1 MPIAPE
7 SLAETD
13 HDRDYQRLREAVA
26 ARLAAARGPV
36 FTTDADL
43 DEGGEVDALYGAL
56 LGGLDPGWRQV
67 YACSACRGFLR
78 RYGGLVTLDEAGRAT
93 PLLWGEADAGPTFEA
108 AVKALRARVAQA
120 SVTGVGVS
128 AEAVWG
134 RPEAGGW
141 RHFGGAV
148 DARLVYTGAVL
159 TAGQR
164 AAALRQ
170 DFESLERAVGQYDR
184 KTTKAALRLLEGEQL
199 FRGEAVLGMAKW
211 FDGVL
216 ASLEQF
222 GKKGKKPRRRAN
234 VLWRAVATAPPGFCH
249 VRSSMIGTLL
259 DDIAAGKRFADVER
273 AFRAKMHPLQY
284 QRPQAAPSAGN
295 IKQAEAIVAKLETA
309 GALKRRFARLDD
321 LELLWRGPE
330 TGRAV
335 MATIG
340 EAVAGVFDHLRPG
353 KKGAPALDGV
363 PSKTLTWVKFRRTVL
378 SGAGRIE
385 IEVPERGGFYA
396 FVTAAEPEA
405 PPIIQWDT
413 LERRNPVTWY
423 TYVEPKPA
431 ADWALRPGWRA
442 LTGICL
448 FPHQWGPDEDR
459 FSHQTKGALMII
471 EGCRPPEGGGSG
483 LFPSFL
489 RSEYHAVRRTMEA
502 FQQAATCAGRD
513 AAGACGLTV
522 RPGMG
527 EPLRLRVT
535 PADGGAAM
543 VYVIDR
549 WD

>member
-1 MPIAPE
+1 MPIAPDTAASTE
-7 SLAETD
+7 
-13 HDRDYQRLREAVA
+13 HDRDYHRLREAVA
-26 ARLAAARGPV
+26 ARLAAARGPL
-36 FTTDADL
+36 FETDADL
-43 DEGGEVDALYGAL
+43 DDAGEVDALYGAL

-67 YACSACRGFLR
+67 YACSACRRFLR
-78 RYGGLVTLDEAGRAT
+78 RYGGVVSIDEAGRAA
-93 PLLWGEADAGPTFEA
+93 PLLWAEEDAGPTFGA
-108 AVKALRARVAQA
+108 AVAALRERVRKAE
-120 SVTGVGVS
+120 VTGVVVS

-134 RPEAGGW
+134 RPDAGGW
-141 RHFGGAV
+141 RHLGGAV
-148 DARLVYTGAVL
+148 DAGLVYTGAVL

-170 DFESLERAVGQYDR
+170 DFESLGRAVASYDR

-222 GKKGKKPRRRAN
+222 GKKGKKARRRAN
-234 VLWRAVATAPPGFCH
+234 VMWRAVAGAPAGFCH

-284 QRPQAAPSAGN
+284 QRPQRAPSAGN

-309 GALKRRFARLDD
+309 GALERRYARLDD

-330 TGRAV
+330 VGQPV

-340 EAVAGVFDHLRPG
+340 KAVAGVFDHLRPG
-353 KKGAPALDGV
+353 RRGAPALDGV

-378 SGAGRIE
+378 PGAGRIE

-396 FVTAAEPEA
+396 LVTAARPEA
-405 PPIIQWDT
+405 PPIIQWDAPD
-413 LERRNPVTWY
+413 RRNPVTWY
-423 TYVEPKPA
+423 TYVEPKPS
-431 ADWALRPGWRA
+431 ADWGLAVGWVP

-459 FSHQTKGALMII
+459 FSHQTKGALMVI
-471 EGCRPPEGGGSG
+471 EGCRPPAGGGSG

-489 RSEYHAVRRTMEA
+489 RSEYHPVRRTMEA
-502 FQQAATCAGRD
+502 FQKAATVAGHD
-513 AAGACGLTV
+513 AAAACGLTV
-522 RPGMG
+522 RPGQG
-527 EPLRLRVT
+527 EALRLRVHA
-535 PADGGAAM
+535 ADGEGVMA
-543 VYVIDR
+543 YVIDR

>member
-1 MPIAPE
+1 MPIAPDTRV
-7 SLAETD
+7 ETD

-43 DEGGEVDALYGAL
+43 DEGGEVDGLYGAL
-56 LGGLDPGWRQV
+56 LGGLDPAWRQV

-93 PLLWGEADAGPTFEA
+93 PLLWGEADAGPTFEG
-108 AVKALRARVAQA
+108 AVKALRARVEAA

-141 RHFGGAV
+141 RHLGGAV

-184 KTTKAALRLLEGEQL
+184 KVTKAALRLLEGEQL

-234 VLWRAVATAPPGFCH
+234 VLWRAVATAPAGFCH

-330 TGRAV
+330 RERSV

-340 EAVAGVFDHLRPG
+340 KAAAGVFDHLRAG
-353 KKGAPALDGV
+353 EKGAPALDGV
-363 PSKTLTWVKFRRTVL
+363 PSKALTWVKFRRAVL
-378 SGAGRIE
+378 PGAGRIE

-413 LERRNPVTWY
+413 PERRNPVTWY
-423 TYVEPKPA
+423 TYIEPKPA

-459 FSHQTKGALMII
+459 FSHQTKGALMVI

-483 LFPSFL
+483 LFPSYL
-489 RSEYHAVRRTMEA
+489 RNEYHAVRRTMEA
-502 FQQAATCAGRD
+502 FQKAATCAGRD

-543 VYVIDR
+543 AYVIDR